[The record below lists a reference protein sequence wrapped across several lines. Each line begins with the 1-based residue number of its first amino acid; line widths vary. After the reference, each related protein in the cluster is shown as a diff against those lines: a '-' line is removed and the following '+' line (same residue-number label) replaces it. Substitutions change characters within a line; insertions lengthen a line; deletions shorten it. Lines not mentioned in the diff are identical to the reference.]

1 MAHPIIQ
8 RVLAAKGNSLVAD
21 KLIRDYLP
29 FIQSEVSK
37 ATYAKRYGDEL
48 SIAMIA
54 FHEAIEAYKPGRGA
68 FLNYAAVVIKNRLID
83 YYRSES
89 RHDSL
94 SLSTPLEGD
103 DLTLE
108 DTLVDPKN
116 EVEEVDDRSATAAEI
131 AELSQQL
138 GEFGLT
144 LSDIAEHTPKQERT
158 LEAAQEI
165 LRYVKEHPALIQE
178 LLHTKKLPIKAIVEG
193 TGVHR
198 KVIERHRKYL
208 IAVMVIYS
216 NGYEIIRDH
225 LGMTFIKEGGTS
237 S

>member
-37 ATYAKRYGDEL
+37 TAYANRYGDEL

-54 FHEAIEAYKPGRGA
+54 FHEAIEAYLPGRGA

-89 RHDSL
+89 RHNSL

-103 DLTLE
+103 ELTLE
-108 DTLVDPKN
+108 DTLVDPKD
-116 EVEEVDDRSATAAEI
+116 EVEELDNRSATEAEI

-138 GEFGLT
+138 SEFGLS
-144 LSDIAEHTPKQERT
+144 LSDIADQTPKQART
-158 LEAAQEI
+158 LEAAQEV
-165 LRYVKEHPALIQE
+165 LRYVKEHPRLIQE
-178 LLHTKKLPIKAIVEG
+178 LLATKKLPIKAIVDG

-198 KVIERHRKYL
+198 KLIERHRKYL

-216 NGYEIIRDH
+216 NGYEIIRNH
-225 LGMTFIKEGGTS
+225 LGMILIKEGGS
-237 S
+237 SS

>member
-37 ATYAKRYGDEL
+37 AAYAKRYGDEL

-68 FLNYAAVVIKNRLID
+68 FLNYAAMVIKNRLID